1 VFPKGS
7 GPAPARDQAHEVHGS
22 LGPRVNALAKR
33 NARGR
38 LPGGTPGEGEPHAGC
53 GEGVLETGL
62 VATAPAPYSIRN
74 RSGVEGTARREGGS
88 VNWGDPPAP
97 VGRSIPRGSLPW
109 YKATPKSRAVR
120 KESERGIVPMIAKT
134 TELSVGKAPHYGDA
148 RAARGG

>member
-1 VFPKGS
+1 M
-7 GPAPARDQAHEVHGS
+7 HGS

-74 RSGVEGTARREGGS
+74 RSGVEEMACSEGRT
-88 VNWGDPPAP
+88 VTWGDVCPEK
-97 VGRSIPRGSLPW
+97 L
-109 YKATPKSRAVR
+109 
-120 KESERGIVPMIAKT
+120 
-134 TELSVGKAPHYGDA
+134 
-148 RAARGG
+148 